1 MATRFLIGP
10 FDLGKR
16 IFLAN
21 FRKRTSL
28 AAFDIGDVAKIVRFA
43 KLVLIFF
50 LENGQSRRHKTF
62 PLSF

>member
-1 MATRFLIGP
+1 MATRLLIGP
-10 FDLGKR
+10 FVQGSSIL
-16 IFLAN
+16 LAN
-21 FRKRTSL
+21 FRLRTSL

-62 PLSF
+62 PLSV